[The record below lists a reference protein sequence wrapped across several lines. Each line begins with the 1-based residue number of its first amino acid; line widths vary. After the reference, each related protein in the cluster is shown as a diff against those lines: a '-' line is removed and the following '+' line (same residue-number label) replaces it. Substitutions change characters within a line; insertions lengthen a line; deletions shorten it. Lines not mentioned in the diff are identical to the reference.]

1 MKIILLIYLVS
12 MLLLAV
18 YLSFYLLW
26 NDNDGGLKTRLIMTF
41 TPILNT
47 LMVLVCLFY
56 IIPDN
61 LIKQHKESEYTKHK
75 TDVRW
80 KLMNLK
86 QIYE

>member
-1 MKIILLIYLVS
+1 
-12 MLLLAV
+12 
-18 YLSFYLLW
+18 
-26 NDNDGGLKTRLIMTF
+26 MTF